1 MVGTVG
7 RDEHSVVEVMRVD
20 EGGTSSVDETQLT
33 LAGQSQFLLFELNKR
48 PVGQC
53 LSCGTPS
60 SQIKNDEHLSL

>member
-7 RDEHSVVEVMRVD
+7 RGEQVVEAIRVD

-33 LAGQSQFLLFELNKR
+33 LPGQSQFLLFELNIR

-60 SQIKNDEHLSL
+60 SQIKNDEHFSL